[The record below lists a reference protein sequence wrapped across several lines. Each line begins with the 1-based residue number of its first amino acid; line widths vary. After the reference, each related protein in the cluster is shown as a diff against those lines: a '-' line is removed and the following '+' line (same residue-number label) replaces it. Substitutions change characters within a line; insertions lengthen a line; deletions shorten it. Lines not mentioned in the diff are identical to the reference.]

1 MPADW
6 GSEIVRVSP
15 LFLLDTDPAVRVW
28 AGNGW
33 LDIPPDAVDEDGGRY
48 LGAGQLLNLPA
59 VSMLINGVAERVE
72 FGLAGAAINSRVVE
86 LADEE
91 AESVRGVDCWLG
103 LVGFDKD
110 EQITTVKWPWN
121 GRADTTGITFSSG
134 EGLQNSRQ
142 ISISVGSMFT
152 FRQRARLGFWVDSDQ
167 RRRSATDLFC
177 VRVASYS
184 VETTKP
190 WPS

>member
-1 MPADW
+1 MPVEW
-6 GSEIVRVSP
+6 GKEIVRVAP
-15 LFLLDTDPAVRVW
+15 LFLLDTNPRVRLW

-33 LDIPPDAVDEDGGRY
+33 LDVAADGVETEGGRY

-59 VSMLINGVAERVE
+59 VSMLINGIAERVE
-72 FGLAGAAINSRVVE
+72 FGLSGAAINSRVVE

-91 AESVRGVDCWLG
+91 AEDVRGVDCWLG
-103 LVGFDKD
+103 LIGFDAD
-110 EQITTVKWPWN
+110 EQATAIRWPWN
-121 GRADTTGITFSSG
+121 GRADTTNISYSG
-134 EGLQNSRQ
+134 DSMQPARQ
-142 ISISVGSMFT
+142 VSISVGSLFT
-152 FRQRARLGFWVDSDQ
+152 FRQRARLGFWVDADQ
-167 RRRSATDLFC
+167 RRRSPDDLFC